1 MNNSHY
7 SNIRETLPVSFVPPS
22 PPSEATLS
30 SAPLQKRTLEEKE
43 AALKLQSFARGYLS
57 RKQTKATKWV
67 NNQKINPQDLLFK
80 IVKKETPVP
89 SNISLHLVLDSLIN
103 NGADVHATDDYE
115 RTPLHLALEYG
126 HPEIVKVLIEKGA
139 DVNAT
144 DYYGKTPLPWA
155 VRKGNLEMAKFLIE
169 KGADVNAKNYHGNTP
184 LYWASFNGYLEI
196 TQLLKIVDHLDNN
209 DSTDT
214 LTSNIEGLTTEQVKD
229 YYNTNKDQ
237 IDSLMKHRK
246 ESQLALSIVHTP
258 HNVVIPDNFDKE
270 KIITYSLVLM
280 KANKC

>member
-22 PPSEATLS
+22 PPSEASLTSAAPPHPPSEATLS

-89 SNISLHLVLDSLIN
+89 SNISLHLVLDSLIEK
-103 NGADVHATDDYE
+103 GAVVNAKNDGDW
-115 RTPLHLALEYG
+115 TPLHSAVF
-126 HPEIVKVLIEKGA
+126 HDNVPLIHFLIKHGA
-139 DVNAT
+139 DVNVKRN
-144 DYYGKTPLPWA
+144 DGWSPLHSA
-155 VRKGNLEMAKFLIE
+155 VFHNYVPMAHLLITF
-169 KGADVNAKNYHGNTP
+169 NY
-184 LYWASFNGYLEI
+184 
-196 TQLLKIVDHLDNN
+196 LDKN
-209 DSTDT
+209 DSMDFF
-214 LTSNIEGLTTEQVKD
+214 TSDIENVTTEQIKD

-237 IDSLMKHRK
+237 IDSLMKHRLLYALF
-246 ESQLALSIVHTP
+246 QL
-258 HNVVIPDNFDKE
+258 
-270 KIITYSLVLM
+270 KIILNGFL
-280 KANKC
+280 